1 MPRALTIQRTLVTPP
16 DRERFHEKLRR
27 KQEYYTKANCR
38 FWVFEEAGLPGAF
51 LEFFE
56 AVGRRDAGPGACR
69 GARAGARSQSRLC
82 RSGVEIDADTYAR
95 RRRQDVGSSFPPDAS
110 RSTTATSSASS
121 S

>member
-16 DRERFHEKLRR
+16 ERERFHEKLRR

-56 AVGRRDAGPGACR
+56 AADAAD
-69 GARAGARSQSRLC
+69 ARPARTPARPSRC
-82 RSGVEIDADTYAR
+82 STPI
-95 RRRQDVGSSFPPDAS
+95 AS
-110 RSTTATSSASS
+110 TPKWS
-121 S
+121 